1 MKISSI
7 LIRSNCQ
14 DDKGFSLLQDVFD
27 MYDLD
32 FEENEDGFEDDEDII
47 ELDLENGEEIFNFLC
62 DEALVF
68 DSAKVC
74 RNVLLSTKCIDCKNT
89 FEAHCPLSG
98 HGILKKCDTE
108 DNRIFT
114 YPTVLF
120 MAKFKL
126 LFKKVQTVLPF
137 ICHEKLLS
145 KKLIT
150 YLDNETLEGLGCYN
164 HRADISEKIK
174 KETVKLNI
182 EVFRKEINN
191 ILVKKNLEPLE
202 NQHDIYNKA
211 FKAQKKGAGKH
222 ESNV

>member
-1 MKISSI
+1 
-7 LIRSNCQ
+7 
-14 DDKGFSLLQDVFD
+14 
-27 MYDLD
+27 MYDMD
-32 FEENEDGFEDDEDII
+32 FDEIEDGFEDDEDII
-47 ELDLENGEEIFNFLC
+47 ELDLDNREESFSFLC
-62 DEALVF
+62 DEALMF

-74 RNVLLSTKCIDCKNT
+74 RNVLLSTKCSDCKNT
-89 FEAHCPLSG
+89 LEAYCPLTG

-108 DNRIFT
+108 DNRTFT

-120 MAKFKL
+120 MSKFKL

-150 YLDNETLEGLGCYN
+150 SLNKNTLEGLGCSD
-164 HRADISEKIK
+164 HRTDISKTIK
-174 KETVKLNI
+174 KEIVKLNI

-191 ILVKKNLEPLE
+191 ILVKKKLEPLE
-202 NQHDIYNKA
+202 NQHEIYNKA